1 MAETT
6 VERQT
11 LVEAINALPDD
22 ALVELA
28 SFLDYLRYKTDQC
41 QHTEPPQQNVLLT
54 VAGLGNSGQA
64 NVSDTDEEILRSEID
79 PIYGWGSPSGDQ
91 P

>member
-28 SFLDYLRYKTDQC
+28 SFLDYLCYKTGQRQD
-41 QHTEPPQQNVLLT
+41 TEPPQQNVLLT

-64 NVSDTDEEILRSEID
+64 NVSDTDEEILRGEID
-79 PIYGWGSPSGDQ
+79 PIHGWGSPSEDQ

>member
-6 VERQT
+6 VERQN

-28 SFLDYLRYKTDQC
+28 SFLDYLHYKTIQR
-41 QHTEPPQQNVLLT
+41 QVTEPTQQNFLLT

-64 NVSDTDEEILRSEID
+64 NVSDTDEEILRNEID
-79 PIYGWGSPSGDQ
+79 PIYGWGSQSKGQ

>member
-22 ALVELA
+22 ALAELA
-28 SFLDYLRYKTDQC
+28 NFLDYLRYKTNQRQD
-41 QHTEPPQQNVLLT
+41 TPPQQNVLLT
-54 VAGLGNSGQA
+54 IAGLGNSGQA
-64 NVSDTDEEILRSEID
+64 DVSETDEAILRSELD
-79 PIYGWGSPSGDQ
+79 PIRGWGGPSEGQ

>member
-1 MAETT
+1 MVETT

-28 SFLDYLRYKTDQC
+28 SFLDYLRYKTDQR
-41 QHTEPPQQNVLLT
+41 QDTEPSQQNVLLT
-54 VAGLGNSGQA
+54 VAGLGNSGQV
-64 NVSDTDEEILRSEID
+64 NTDLI
-79 PIYGWGSPSGDQ
+79 P
-91 P
+91 